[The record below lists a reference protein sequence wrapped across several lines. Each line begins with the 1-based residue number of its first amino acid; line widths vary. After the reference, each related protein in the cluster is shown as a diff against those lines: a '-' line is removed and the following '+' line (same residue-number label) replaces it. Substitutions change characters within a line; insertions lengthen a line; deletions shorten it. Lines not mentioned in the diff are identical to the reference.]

1 MARPRIHDRV
11 IIMRVYNDLLA
22 KTKED
27 NLCSHLDRRYYWQKV
42 SDILLSEHNH
52 RVTPENVR
60 KIITHEIN
68 RQKTLVNS
76 EIIRLY
82 GVHKNDPFVSVVK
95 AISNTTCTSVGYV
108 EKVIKTGTC
117 LPSKY

>member
-11 IIMRVYNDLLA
+11 IIMRVYNALLA

-52 RVTPENVR
+52 SVTPENVR

-82 GVHKNDPFVSVVK
+82 GVHKNEPFVSIVK

-108 EKVIKTGTC
+108 EKVIKTVTC
-117 LPSKY
+117 LPSKS